1 MQISFHGA
9 CQEVTG
15 SCNLVETSDFK
26 FLVDCGS
33 FQGEEFSSDK
43 NAEAFLFDPAGIDF
57 VFLTHAHLDH
67 CGRLP
72 KLMKEGFG
80 GKIYCTAPTKDIV
93 TIILFDAAKIMG
105 EKQGINPEL
114 LFSAEEIEILM
125 SHFVTVDYDKDFKV
139 NEFISIKLKDAGHIL
154 GSAFFE
160 IKALENGVEKK
171 LLFSGDL
178 GNPPAPI
185 IRDTEFSDGC
195 DVVVMESTYGGL
207 IHEDREI
214 GIKAIRD
221 AIFDTIKK
229 KSVLIIPVFAVE
241 RSQEIIY
248 ELNNLVE
255 NNMIP
260 KIPMFF
266 DSPMGINALEVYKK
280 YENLYDEET
289 RALINSGDD
298 IFAFRGMKFTPTT
311 YDSKQINMTKA
322 PKIILAGSGMC
333 NGGRVIHHLKF
344 NLSDFKAHVMLLSY
358 QAKDTL
364 GRKLM
369 DGEKSV
375 VINEENIKVRAK
387 ISVFGCFSSHAD
399 EAMLENWFSHLQNPK
414 PVNIFINH
422 GEIEKSEMLVDNL
435 KKITKNNITI
445 PELGVKYEI

>member
-15 SCNLVETSDFK
+15 SCNLIESSDFK

-43 NAEAFLFDPAGIDF
+43 NAEAFLFDPASIDF
-57 VFLTHAHLDH
+57 VLLTHAHLDH

-72 KLMKEGFG
+72 KLMKEGFS

-93 TIILFDAAKIMG
+93 TIILLDAAKIMS
-105 EKQGINPEL
+105 EKLDINPEL

-125 SHFVTVDYDKDFKV
+125 SHFVTIDYNKDKRI
-139 NEFISIKLKDAGHIL
+139 NEFVSIKLRDAGHIL

-160 IKALENGVEKK
+160 IKTLENGVEKK

-185 IRDTEFSDGC
+185 IRDTEFSKGADI
-195 DVVVMESTYGGL
+195 VIMESTYGGL
-207 IHEDREI
+207 IHEDREV
-214 GIKAIRD
+214 GIKAIRQ
-221 AIFDTIKK
+221 AIIDTIKK

-248 ELNNLVE
+248 ELNDLVE
-255 NNMIP
+255 NNFIP

-266 DSPMGINALEVYKK
+266 DSPMGISALEVYKK
-280 YENLYDEET
+280 YENFYDDET
-289 RALINSGDD
+289 RALVNSGDD

-322 PKIILAGSGMC
+322 PKVILAGSGMC

-344 NLSDFKAHVMLLSY
+344 YLSDFKAQVMLLSY

-375 VINEENIKVRAK
+375 VINEENIKVKAT

-399 EAMLENWFSHLQNPK
+399 ERALEDWFAHLQNPIPK
-414 PVNIFINH
+414 NIFINH
-422 GEIEKSEMLVDNL
+422 GETDRSEALMDGL
-435 KKITKNNITI
+435 KRITNNNIII
-445 PELGVKYEI
+445 PEFGVKYQI